1 MISKVNQQTIR
12 TATQQDHKALAN
24 LLHFGTFV
32 HRHLDWRQPLDWIG
46 HNPFI
51 VYEMDDEIK
60 AAMACPPDPPNVA
73 WVRLFAVEPG
83 VSKEYAWRLLWDQ
96 ARMELSGRL
105 GSLHVAAIP
114 LSSWFT
120 QLLVSSDFERTNT
133 VIVLAWRGKE
143 PAPGKEM
150 DAVTVRPMVLD
161 DLAWVEEIDT
171 AAFGGVWQ
179 NSQPCLEVAFSQST
193 IATVAEMDGN
203 LVGYQIST
211 SSPMGGHLAR
221 LAVIPEVQG
230 LGIGYNLVRD
240 VLSQFDRRGIH
251 RATVNTQKDN
261 FISLSLYKKAGFEPT
276 GEDYPLYQFYP

>member
-1 MISKVNQQTIR
+1 MIANVNQQTIR

-24 LLHFGTFV
+24 LLHFGGYV

-46 HNPFI
+46 HTPFV
-51 VYEMDDEIK
+51 VYEIEEEIK

-73 WVRLFAVEPG
+73 WVRFFAAAPG
-83 VSKEYAWRLLWDQ
+83 VSKEHSWSLLWEQ
-96 ARMELSGRL
+96 ARAQLSNRK

-114 LSSWFT
+114 LNNWFKK
-120 QLLVSSDFERTNT
+120 LLESSDFERTNT
-133 VIVLAWRGKE
+133 VIVLAWRGEE
-143 PAPGKEM
+143 PPSGKDME
-150 DAVTVRPMVLD
+150 AVTVRPMVLD
-161 DLAWVEEIDT
+161 DLTWVEEIDA

-221 LAVIPEVQG
+221 LAVSPDVQG

-240 VLSQFDRRGIH
+240 VLSQFERRGIH
-251 RATVNTQKDN
+251 HATVNTQRDN
-261 FISLSLYKKAGFEPT
+261 PISLALYKKAGFTPT
-276 GEDYPLYQFYP
+276 GEEYPLYEFNL